1 MIRIQE
7 IQDALMHVCGWEQD
21 IDPSAAIAES
31 LTKSE
36 SGLTFQAAHPLVT
49 LDTMA
54 AVMPDKWGM
63 QYAAWDELRQYSVGD
78 KVSHGGDIWKAVTDN
93 VGVTPSK
100 EAAQWERYS
109 KLSDYLEALTRNGI
123 ATVMQTFIQMK
134 SLEKETRNLLERRT
148 FFDGAGRIAD
158 FITPSGKICG
168 YEIVP
173 VRSMGVTAKI
183 ERIGLQMRGATGTVR
198 VYLFHSS
205 QAEPIKTF
213 DLEYTKENGSYQWF
227 EVEDTFL
234 PYISDD
240 TNAGGAWY
248 LCYNQNDLP
257 QGMRAINISKD
268 WSREPCG
275 TCNRGNL
282 QAWRELTQYLMI
294 SPFAHTAEDGFAES
308 PQMWDVASNL
318 WTNTM
323 CYGINVE
330 ISVGCDLTDFI
341 ISQRGL
347 FATVIQRQ
355 VALTALR
362 TLALNPNARVN
373 RLQSNASR
381 EDILYELDGNTS
393 GTRPAGLGY
402 DLKKA
407 YEALRIDT
415 QGIDRVCLSCNN
427 RGVKYRTA

>member
-1 MIRIQE
+1 MIRIKE
-7 IQDALMHVCGWEQD
+7 IQEALMHVCGWEQD

-49 LDTMA
+49 LDSMA

-63 QYAAWDELRQYSVGD
+63 QYAAWDELTEYAAGS
-78 KVSHGGDIWKAVTDN
+78 KVSYNGEIWKAVKDN
-93 VGVTPSK
+93 VGVTPAQT
-100 EAAQWERYS
+100 AAEWERYS
-109 KLSDYLEALTRNGI
+109 KLSDYLEALTRNCI
-123 ATVMQTFIQMK
+123 ATVIQTFIQMK

-148 FFDGAGRIAD
+148 FFDGAGRLAD

-227 EVEDTFL
+227 DIEDTFL

-294 SPFAHTAEDGFAES
+294 SPFAHTAEDGFADN

-323 CYGINVE
+323 CYGMNVE

-373 RLQSNASR
+373 RLQSNANR

-393 GTRPAGLGY
+393 GTRPSGLGY